1 MVNHGKPLKTHH
13 LCCVSGPKQ
22 IFLPLLRTQGT
33 HGDDLFDL
41 CDANLAG
48 FDRDIFTRKKYIVF
62 FWINVYM
69 YMILHIC
76 NDT

>member
-13 LCCVSGPKQ
+13 LCCVSDEAEN
-22 IFLPLLRTQGT
+22 LPLLRTQGT

-48 FDRDIFTRKKYIVF
+48 FDRDCSER
-62 FWINVYM
+62 NGS
-69 YMILHIC
+69 
-76 NDT
+76 